1 MSETI
6 HIIVKNSVCSGCLSC
21 TTTCSMANESF
32 VSLAAARVRI
42 ELSPFALV
50 NKIIICR
57 QCSKAPC
64 KEACPE
70 DAIWLTE
77 DNVWEIDYA
86 RCNGCLKCIAACP
99 FDAIF
104 WDQLAGRVI
113 KCEMCD
119 GDPQCIQACPTGALS
134 LPLIKEKVYE

>member
-1 MSETI
+1 MLQTM

-21 TTTCSMANESF
+21 TTTCSMANEAF

-42 ELSPFALV
+42 ELHPFTTN

-57 QCSKAPC
+57 QCAKAPC
-64 KEACPE
+64 REACSANAISIRK
-70 DAIWLTE
+70 DA
-77 DNVWEIDYA
+77 VWVIDYE
-86 RCNGCLKCIAACP
+86 RCNACLICINACP

-104 WDQLAGRVI
+104 WNPLAGRII

-119 GDPQCIQACPTGALS
+119 GEPQCIQACPTGALS
-134 LPLIKEKVYE
+134 LPVIKGEDI